1 MKLWH
6 ETVYSALRHQAQERP
21 NKTFL
26 YYEDRAISY
35 ADMDNL
41 SANLA
46 ASLLD
51 LGIRRG
57 DRIGL
62 AALNQPEW
70 LVTFLAASR
79 IGASIVT
86 LNVRYREAE
95 FDYMLNQSGAETLVC
110 LASTPDLDFK
120 QFLDRLRDRI
130 PRVSRY
136 IFIGESDYPFEGGL
150 RFDDLVDHSPSRTG
164 VLDSSTEVTPLD
176 TAIILYTS
184 GTTGRPKGAMITQ
197 RSILA
202 SAQAQVE
209 HWSIAE
215 DDISVGHL
223 PFNHVGGI
231 TCTIMVALLTGS
243 SVVLVPS
250 FNPQVVLDIIQRYKV
265 TVFGG
270 VPTMYVMLLSSPSF
284 AETDL
289 SSVRLCAAGGSNVEP
304 ELCRSISSGF
314 PNGSVLNL
322 YGLSESSGACVL
334 SKLDDD
340 LLTVSATLG
349 VPIGDF
355 QARVIGENGEV
366 QGVDEVGEL
375 QIKGD
380 CVAAGYYG
388 MPEETAQTF
397 SSDGWLSTGDMAA
410 IRADGHIE
418 LKGRRKEM
426 YIQGGY
432 NVYPVEVENVLGMH
446 PKVAIAAGIG
456 VPDPVLGEVG
466 RFYIVPKPG
475 ELPTP
480 EELELYCR
488 ERLADY
494 KVPKQFVIRSELPL
508 TPVGKVAKAK
518 LREEWEGEERG
529 RE

>member
-6 ETVYSALRHQAQERP
+6 ETIYSALQHQVRERP
-21 NKTFL
+21 DKAFL
-26 YYEDRAISY
+26 YYEDHAISY
-35 ADMDNL
+35 ADLDRL
-41 SANLA
+41 SAKLA

-51 LGIRRG
+51 LGVKRG

-70 LVTFLAASR
+70 ILTFIAAAR

-95 FDYMLNQSGAETLVC
+95 FDYMLNQSGASTLVC
-110 LASTPDLDFK
+110 LASIPDFDFK
-120 QFLDRLRDRI
+120 HFLDQLRDRL
-130 PRVSRY
+130 PEVKRY
-136 IFIGESDYPFEGGL
+136 IFIGESNYPFEGGL
-150 RFDDLVDHSPSRTG
+150 NFEDLVSTSPLEDLASAQPF
-164 VLDSSTEVTPLD
+164 EVAPTD

-184 GTTGRPKGAMITQ
+184 GTTGKPKGAMITQ

-202 SAQAQVE
+202 SAQAQAE
-209 HWSIAE
+209 HWSIRE

-250 FNPQVVLDIIQRYKV
+250 FNPQVVLEVIQRYKV
-265 TVFGG
+265 TIFGG
-270 VPTMYVMLLSSPSF
+270 VPTMYVMLLSSPAF
-284 AETDL
+284 PDTDL

-314 PNGSVLNL
+314 PNGTVLNL

-334 SKLDDD
+334 SRLDDD
-340 LLTVSATLG
+340 LMTFSATLG

-355 QARVIGENGEV
+355 QARVVGEGGEV
-366 QGVDEVGEL
+366 KEDGEVGEL

-410 IRADGHIE
+410 IRPDGHIE

-475 ELPTP
+475 ETPTP
-480 EELELYCR
+480 EELEEYCR

-494 KVPKQFVIRSELPL
+494 KVPRQFVIRTELPL

-518 LREEWEGEERG
+518 LREEWEEGQG
-529 RE
+529 